1 MGLGDCQPAIPTVD
15 FAEWTSGG
23 PDRRKQIANDF
34 VAACRTVGFA
44 YIINHG
50 VAPGRVKEA
59 FAMSQKLFDLGHEQK
74 MLAPHPPGGAVHRGY
89 SWPGFEKITQT
100 FGDEAD
106 REDLKKRLRS
116 IADVKESY
124 EVGSENNQ
132 DQPNIWL
139 PEDVLPGFRSFTTEF
154 YWQMNTIARM
164 LLRAMAIGIGLD
176 DEEFFLSRHSGHN
189 NQLRLLHYPP
199 VPAADIESQ
208 RASRMPAHSDW
219 GTLTMLFQDDCGGLE
234 VEKPHKEGE
243 FMSAHPLKD
252 AIVTNVGDLLQRWS
266 NDKLKSTLHRV
277 TLPPQQDRFSGD
289 ERMTRA
295 RYSIPYF
302 VAPEGPTIVECLPA
316 CIDEKHAAKYKAIR
330 WNDYMLMRA
339 GMSYEDQP
347 VESGVPG

>member
-116 IADVKESY
+116 IADVKVSLIGESPLRR
-124 EVGSENNQ
+124 SE
-132 DQPNIWL
+132 
-139 PEDVLPGFRSFTTEF
+139 T
-154 YWQMNTIARM
+154 
-164 LLRAMAIGIGLD
+164 
-176 DEEFFLSRHSGHN
+176 
-189 NQLRLLHYPP
+189 
-199 VPAADIESQ
+199 
-208 RASRMPAHSDW
+208 
-219 GTLTMLFQDDCGGLE
+219 
-234 VEKPHKEGE
+234 K
-243 FMSAHPLKD
+243 
-252 AIVTNVGDLLQRWS
+252 
-266 NDKLKSTLHRV
+266 
-277 TLPPQQDRFSGD
+277 
-289 ERMTRA
+289 
-295 RYSIPYF
+295 
-302 VAPEGPTIVECLPA
+302 
-316 CIDEKHAAKYKAIR
+316 
-330 WNDYMLMRA
+330 
-339 GMSYEDQP
+339 
-347 VESGVPG
+347 